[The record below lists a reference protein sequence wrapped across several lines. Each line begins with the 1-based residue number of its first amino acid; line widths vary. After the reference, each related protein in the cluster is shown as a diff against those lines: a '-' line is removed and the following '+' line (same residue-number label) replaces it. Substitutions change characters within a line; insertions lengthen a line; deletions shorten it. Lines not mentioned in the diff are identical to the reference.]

1 MSSSEEHILD
11 TWLALMRS
19 MPMDCATRFTLLADT
34 PLVTI
39 SETAAATARS
49 TPGQR
54 SIRPSG
60 KKLPARS
67 FGILRLMCQTNRL
80 SSG

>member
-19 MPMDCATRFTLLADT
+19 MPMDFATRFTLLADT

-49 TPGQR
+49 TPG
-54 SIRPSG
+54 
-60 KKLPARS
+60 
-67 FGILRLMCQTNRL
+67 
-80 SSG
+80 

>member
-39 SETAAATARS
+39 SETAAATVRS
-49 TPGQR
+49 TPG
-54 SIRPSG
+54 
-60 KKLPARS
+60 
-67 FGILRLMCQTNRL
+67 
-80 SSG
+80 